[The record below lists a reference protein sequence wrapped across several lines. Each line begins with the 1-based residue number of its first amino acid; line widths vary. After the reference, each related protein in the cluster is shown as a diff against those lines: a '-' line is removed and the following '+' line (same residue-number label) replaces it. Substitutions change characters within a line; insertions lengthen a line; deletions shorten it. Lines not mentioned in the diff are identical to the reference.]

1 MKSKKQNF
9 AEQLRNRTLLFQ
21 QGSQLVL
28 IRCLTIAANLGIAD
42 LVADEPRSVD
52 DLSNSV
58 GADPLTLYRML
69 RLLASYGYFAED
81 EEGRFGLT
89 PTAEYLRSDQENS
102 MRDYLQL
109 IGARWFWDS
118 LANLPHTIETG
129 EPAFEQVYDIE
140 FFKFLS
146 EDPGAYDL
154 FSSGISVFSDTVHR
168 ILAKSF
174 DFGRY
179 KRIVDI
185 GGGQGA
191 FLAAILSEYPAVRGV
206 LLDNPSVV
214 ANQEYL
220 QKMGVTDRCEAI
232 GGDFSDAVPPGGD
245 IYILK
250 QVIHNWEDRAAI
262 DLLARCR
269 EAMNDN
275 GRVLTIEGVIRP
287 GNSPDPNKNMDVT
300 MMALTLGRERTE
312 KEFQYLYEQAGLKIT
327 RIIPTTM
334 PSTLS
339 IIVGTSL

>member
-1 MKSKKQNF
+1 M
-9 AEQLRNRTLLFQ
+9 
-21 QGSQLVL
+21 VL

-42 LVADEPRSVD
+42 LVADEPKSVD

-58 GADPLTLYRML
+58 GADPLTLYRIL
-69 RLLASYGYFAED
+69 RRLASYGYFAED

-118 LANLPHTIETG
+118 LANLPHTVETG
-129 EPAFEQVYDIE
+129 EPAFEQAYNIE
-140 FFKFLS
+140 
-146 EDPGAYDL
+146 L
-154 FSSGISVFSDTVHR
+154 FNYLSDTVHR

-179 KRIVDI
+179 NRIVDI

-220 QKMGVTDRCEAI
+220 RKMGVTCSGSGISWSGSVRLIWAKALSRRLLSGQKTASFRWLRI
-232 GGDFSDAVPPGGD
+232 RLPWWPG
-245 IYILK
+245 
-250 QVIHNWEDRAAI
+250 
-262 DLLARCR
+262 ARSTAFWVR
-269 EAMNDN
+269 KNHRFGMTRKPRKKT
-275 GRVLTIEGVIRP
+275 GPEGV
-287 GNSPDPNKNMDVT
+287 
-300 MMALTLGRERTE
+300 A
-312 KEFQYLYEQAGLKIT
+312 
-327 RIIPTTM
+327 
-334 PSTLS
+334 
-339 IIVGTSL
+339 